1 VSIYSSH
8 LRFQPDAIYILTD
21 ATRGQVNEALLCK
34 DTWTR
39 AIISLFN
46 IKINQIVMPLKNKTG
61 WPIGKIEHRSD
72 FGRTEVLYDLDG
84 TYMDMDIIPI
94 RDIKNLRLS
103 GLPIS

>member
-1 VSIYSSH
+1 
-8 LRFQPDAIYILTD
+8 
-21 ATRGQVNEALLCK
+21 
-34 DTWTR
+34 
-39 AIISLFN
+39 
-46 IKINQIVMPLKNKTG
+46 MPLKNKTG